1 MAIIPKTRGS
11 VQTIP
16 LHSAKEITWQQ
27 LLAGSKLSTEELCAR
42 LKITYSNELATE
54 QAASQF
60 PLRVP
65 EPYLERIEIGNPK
78 DPLLLQ
84 ILPQAQEMLV
94 QPGYTSDPLD
104 EAQSNPT
111 AGLVHKYKSRV
122 LVILSG
128 GCAINC
134 RYCFRRHFPYE
145 ENQLGSEQWQAILQ
159 YLAQDEAINEVIFSG
174 GDPLATPDKRLEG
187 FIKDLEAIPHLKR
200 LRIHSRL
207 PIVIPQRITDSL
219 IRLLSETRLQTV
231 MVVHAN
237 HANEIDQHVGNALL
251 KLNQAGTITFNQ
263 SVLLKGINDSASNLI
278 ALSERLFEFNTLPY
292 YLHLLDKVQG
302 SKHFAIDDIT
312 AKKIMGELQANLPG
326 YLVPKLVR
334 EEPSKPSKTLI
345 DLRLD

>member
-1 MAIIPKTRGS
+1 MIPKMRGS

-16 LHSAKEITWQQ
+16 LQSVKDITWQQ

-42 LKITYSNELATE
+42 FKLPYSSDSGTI
-54 QAASQF
+54 QAHTQF

-65 EPYLERIEIGNPK
+65 EPYLQRIEVGNPN

-84 ILPQAQEMLV
+84 ILPQAQEMQV
-94 QPGYTSDPLD
+94 QPGYSSDPLA
-104 EAQSNPT
+104 ENENNPI
-111 AGLVHKYKSRV
+111 AGLVHKYKSRA

-145 ENQLGSEQWQAILQ
+145 DNQLGSAQWQTILH
-159 YLAQDEAINEVIFSG
+159 YLEQDKDINEVIFSG
-174 GDPLATPDKRLEG
+174 GDPLATPDKRIRG
-187 FIKDLEAIPHLKR
+187 FIKDLEKIPHIKR

-207 PIVIPQRITDSL
+207 PIVIPQRITDEFIS
-219 IRLLSETRLQTV
+219 LLSESRLQAI

-237 HANEIDQHVGNALL
+237 HGNEINDEVGNALSR
-251 KLNQAGTITFNQ
+251 LNHAGITTLNQ
-263 SVLLKGINDSASNLI
+263 SVLLKGVNDSADALI

-302 SKHFAIDDIT
+302 SSHFEVEDMV
-312 AKKIMGELQANLPG
+312 AKKLILELQANLPG

-334 EEPSKPSKTLI
+334 EEPNKPSKTLI

>member
-1 MAIIPKTRGS
+1 MIPKTRGS

-16 LHSAKEITWQQ
+16 LHSVKEITWQQ

-42 LKITYSNELATE
+42 FKLSYTSDSATDR
-54 QAASQF
+54 AHAQF

-65 EPYLERIEIGNPK
+65 EPYLERIEAGNPN

-84 ILPQAQEMLV
+84 ILPQAEEM
-94 QPGYTSDPLD
+94 QIQTGYSADPLA
-104 EAQSNPT
+104 ENESNPV
-111 AGLVHKYKSRV
+111 AGLVHKYKSRA

-145 ENQLGSEQWQAILQ
+145 ENQLGSEQWQSILH
-159 YLAQDEAINEVIFSG
+159 YLMQDEDINEVIFSG
-174 GDPLATPDKRLEG
+174 GDPLATPDKRIKG
-187 FIKDLEAIPHLKR
+187 FINDLAAIPHLKR

-207 PIVIPQRITDSL
+207 PIVIPQRVTDELIT
-219 IRLLSETRLQTV
+219 LLSESRLQTI

-237 HANEIDQHVGNALL
+237 HRNEIDEHVGSALYR
-251 KLNQAGTITFNQ
+251 LNRAGITTLNQ
-263 SVLLKGINDSASNLI
+263 SVLLKGVNDSAEALI
-278 ALSERLFEFNTLPY
+278 TLSERLFEFNTLPY

-302 SKHFAIDDIT
+302 SRHFEIEDRE
-312 AKKIMGELQANLPG
+312 AKKIMLELQASLPG

-334 EEPSKPSKTLI
+334 EEPNKPSKTLI